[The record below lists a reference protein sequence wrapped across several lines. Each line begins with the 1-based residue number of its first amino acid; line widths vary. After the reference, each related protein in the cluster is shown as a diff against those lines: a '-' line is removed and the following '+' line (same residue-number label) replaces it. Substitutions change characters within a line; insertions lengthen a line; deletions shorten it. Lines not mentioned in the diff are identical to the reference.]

1 MMYFP
6 ESKIAIAMQVNT
18 SAPRVTSKPPTG
30 FIVDLA
36 ELVDKE

>member
-18 SAPRVTSKPPTG
+18 SAPRATSIPLTG

-36 ELVDKE
+36 ELIDKE